1 MKQNLLFAALL
12 CCLTCGTILP
22 PCLRAAEILPLAGTW
37 RFALDRQDTGT
48 NEQWFAKEL
57 SDKIELPGILESQ
70 GYGDAI
76 STTTPWVL
84 SLYDHF
90 WYLRSDYAAFTN
102 RGAVKVPFISQPLRH
117 YLGAAWYQRDL
128 EIPSGWSGQHITLF
142 LERPHWE
149 STIWVDAQMLGS
161 NNSLCAPHEY
171 DLGLLPPGHHRLTIC
186 VDNRMIL
193 PYRPDAHSISDSL
206 DQAWNGIIGKIELR
220 ATAPLWISELQVYPH
235 VATKSVTVRGTINNL
250 SGQAGTNRLMM
261 IVTPFQFDKR
271 PRSMGG
277 TNYLISWGN
286 HGGSF
291 ETELPLQA
299 SAELWDEFHPA
310 IYRLVV
316 GLSGAESAG
325 AHFGLREFKAQGQTF
340 TLNDHPVYLR
350 GTHFGGDFPLT
361 GYPPTDVDSW
371 KKIFTTCKTWGLNHM
386 RFHSYCPPQA
396 AFEAADQLG
405 FYLQIECGMWN
416 DFRPGGDMVRMLYT
430 ETDRII
436 HTYGNHPSFILLSAS
451 NEAHGRWQQCLP
463 QWVEHYRAADPRRLY
478 TPDTGWVA
486 IDRPGPVTGADYLVA
501 GRIGPSRTRG
511 ETGWFGGDYRRSLQG
526 MNVPVV
532 AHELGQW
539 CAYPDY
545 DVMAKFTGFM
555 QPGNYEIFRAS
566 AAAQGVLNSAK
577 NFAWASGRFQL
588 ACYKEEIE
596 ANLRTPGLAGFQLLD
611 LHDYT
616 GQGTA
621 LVGLL
626 DPFWEVKGYATP
638 AEFNQFCQPVVPL
651 ARLHERVY
659 TTADAL
665 NVDCEIA
672 NFGAQPIENAAPAWE
687 IVGSS
692 GNVLHGDWPVRRIG
706 LGKNLP
712 LGKITA
718 DLSTLPAPA
727 QYTLKVR
734 LTGTLI
740 ANTWNFWLYPAT
752 LTNAVPAD
760 VLVTSY
766 WDDAEAK
773 LAAGG
778 KVLFLPRPA
787 DLNWSS
793 PPLARLPIFWN
804 ALMGPTWGRMLGLWC
819 QTNHPALAAFP
830 TESACDWQWTELLHN
845 PRAINLAPLPA
856 SLQPIVSAIDDW
868 NRNDKL
874 GLIFECQVG
883 PGKLLVASLDFSD
896 LPGRPVARQLYHSL
910 LDYARGPRFQPAT
923 EVAATALRSL
933 WFDTRIMHHLQ
944 ATAQADGQPAG
955 ELIDGDPNTFWLSDP
970 TRSAPHEITLHFPQ
984 PEPLSGL
991 ILMPRQNH
999 REHQGDLREYQVDSS
1014 VDGTHWQ
1021 TICQGELP
1029 SSFDPHRID
1038 FRTSLTTRHLKLTAR
1053 SGFGTDTTAALA
1065 EVAIIY
1071 TGPKLALDDGT
1082 IEYQNVRTAS
1092 PDIDAGGGSTKPKP

>member
-1 MKQNLLFAALL
+1 
-12 CCLTCGTILP
+12 
-22 PCLRAAEILPLAGTW
+22 
-37 RFALDRQDTGT
+37 
-48 NEQWFAKEL
+48 
-57 SDKIELPGILESQ
+57 
-70 GYGDAI
+70 
-76 STTTPWVL
+76 
-84 SLYDHF
+84 
-90 WYLRSDYAAFTN
+90 
-102 RGAVKVPFISQPLRH
+102 
-117 YLGAAWYQRDL
+117 
-128 EIPSGWSGQHITLF
+128 
-142 LERPHWE
+142 
-149 STIWVDAQMLGS
+149 
-161 NNSLCAPHEY
+161 
-171 DLGLLPPGHHRLTIC
+171 
-186 VDNRMIL
+186 
-193 PYRPDAHSISDSL
+193 
-206 DQAWNGIIGKIELR
+206 
-220 ATAPLWISELQVYPH
+220 
-235 VATKSVTVRGTINNL
+235 
-250 SGQAGTNRLMM
+250 
-261 IVTPFQFDKR
+261 
-271 PRSMGG
+271 
-277 TNYLISWGN
+277 
-286 HGGSF
+286 
-291 ETELPLQA
+291 
-299 SAELWDEFHPA
+299 
-310 IYRLVV
+310 
-316 GLSGAESAG
+316 
-325 AHFGLREFKAQGQTF
+325 
-340 TLNDHPVYLR
+340 
-350 GTHFGGDFPLT
+350 
-361 GYPPTDVDSW
+361 
-371 KKIFTTCKTWGLNHM
+371 M
-386 RFHSYCPPQA
+386 RFHSYCPPEA

-416 DFRPGGDMVRMLYT
+416 DFRPGGDMVKMLYT

-436 HTYGNHPSFILLSAS
+436 QAYGNHPSFVLLSAS

-539 CAYPDY
+539 CAYPDC
-545 DVMAKFTGFM
+545 DVITKFTGFM

-566 AAAQGVLNSAK
+566 AAAHGVLKSAK
-577 NFAWASGRFQL
+577 NFAWASGRYQL

-626 DPFWEVKGYATP
+626 DPFWEGKGYATP
-638 AEFNQFCQPVVPL
+638 AEFIQFCQPVVPL
-651 ARLHERVY
+651 ARLHQRVF
-659 TTADAL
+659 TTADTL

-672 NFGAQPIENAAPAWE
+672 NFGEKPLENAAPVWE

-692 GNVLHGDWPVRRIG
+692 GKAVLGDWPVRTIG
-706 LGKNLP
+706 LGKNIP
-712 LGKITA
+712 LGKIKA
-718 DLSTLPAPA
+718 DLSQLPAPE
-727 QYTLKVR
+727 QYQLILR
-734 LTGTLI
+734 LNGTTI
-740 ANTWNFWLYPAT
+740 ANKWKFWLYPAT
-752 LTNAVPAD
+752 LTNALTAD
-760 VLVTSY
+760 VLVTSS
-766 WDDAEAK
+766 WDDAETK
-773 LAAGG
+773 LAVGG

-787 DLNWSS
+787 DLDWSS

-819 QTNHPALAAFP
+819 ETNHPALASFP

-856 SLQPIVSAIDDW
+856 GLQPIVSAIDDW

-896 LPGRPVARQLYHSL
+896 LPGRPVARQLFHSL
-910 LDYARGPRFQPAT
+910 LDYARGPLFQPAT
-923 EVAATALRSL
+923 EVPPAALRSL

-944 ATAQADGQPAG
+944 ATALADGQPAS

-970 TRSAPHEITLHFPQ
+970 TRSAPHEITIHFPQ
-984 PEPLSGL
+984 PQPLSGL

-1021 TICQGELP
+1021 TLCQGELP

-1038 FRTSLTTRHLKLTAR
+1038 FGTSFTTRHLKLTAR
-1053 SGFGTDTTAALA
+1053 SGFGTDITAALA
-1065 EVAIIY
+1065 EVAVIY
-1071 TGPKLALDDGT
+1071 KGPKLAVDDGT
-1082 IEYQNVRTAS
+1082 IDYQNVRTAS